1 LALLCNH
8 NYMNTEKQGSPGHQA
23 DQIRGWFI
31 GRLPDDWF
39 TGAPE
44 IVIDREEVTVIGQ
57 LPPAAGAGTPPA
69 PAAGAGTPS
78 GPAAGEAEATGSEDG
93 ATRSEA
99 ESDAMALGRS
109 RRFREETRNSRIEI
123 AREAEHAFGRKV
135 SWGVISEGR
144 KVMFT
149 TLSVPV
155 MTRLRQSERRVLDTL
170 VDAGVARSR
179 SDALAWCV
187 RLVGEHEDSWLSDLR
202 EALRHVEQVRA
213 EGPNA

>member
-1 LALLCNH
+1 
-8 NYMNTEKQGSPGHQA
+8 MRTQKQDEAASPPE
-23 DQIRGWFI
+23 QIRGWFT

-39 TGAPE
+39 EGAPE
-44 IVIDREEVTVIGQ
+44 ILIDREEITVIGR
-57 LPPAAGAGTPPA
+57 LPSPAAPAGGAGQ
-69 PAAGAGTPS
+69 AGRAKGAT
-78 GPAAGEAEATGSEDG
+78 ATGG
-93 ATRSEA
+93 AAEQPGAETEA
-99 ESDAMALGRS
+99 AAIARS
-109 RRFREETRNSRIEI
+109 RRFREKTRDARIEI
-123 AREAEHAFGRKV
+123 AREAEQTFGRQV
-135 SWGVISEGR
+135 SWGVVCDSY

-149 TLSVPV
+149 TLSIPV

-213 EGPNA
+213 EGPHA